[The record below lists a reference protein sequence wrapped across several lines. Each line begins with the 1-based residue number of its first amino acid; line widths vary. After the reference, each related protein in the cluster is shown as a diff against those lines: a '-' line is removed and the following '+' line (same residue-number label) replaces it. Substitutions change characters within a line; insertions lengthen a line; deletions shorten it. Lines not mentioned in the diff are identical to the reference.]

1 MRREWPEQSEGESP
15 CRIHVRYAGNGQ
27 EGKRTSGKKQG
38 DKGFPD
44 GVKIRK
50 KRLQNESGDEFHPC
64 EIGRKIMSKT
74 MKIATLIL
82 LMLACALSASAQQ
95 ERKFI
100 REGNGLF
107 NGQDF
112 EKAEVEYRKAIDKK
126 ALSFEAGFNLGDAL
140 YKQKKYEEALQQFS
154 AMAKEEKDKEKLGEL
169 YHNIGNTLLAMEKT
183 EESIE
188 AYKESLRNR
197 PASAETKYN
206 LEYARHKQQQDQNK
220 DDQNKDNQDNK
231 DNKDNKDNQDQQD
244 QQNKDQQDQNK
255 DQDKDKQDQN
265 KDQQDQNKDQQD
277 KDKQDQNK
285 DQNKDNKD
293 NKDKQDQQQQQPQEQ
308 QGKISKE
315 DAARLLE
322 ALQNDEKNVQEKV
335 QKQKAQEQK
344 AKKIKIEKD
353 W

>member
-1 MRREWPEQSEGESP
+1 
-15 CRIHVRYAGNGQ
+15 
-27 EGKRTSGKKQG
+27 
-38 DKGFPD
+38 
-44 GVKIRK
+44 
-50 KRLQNESGDEFHPC
+50 
-64 EIGRKIMSKT
+64 MSKT

-82 LMLACALSASAQQ
+82 LMLACALSVSAQQ

-126 ALSFEAGFNLGDAL
+126 ALSFEGGFNLGDAL

-154 AMAKEEKDKEKLGEL
+154 SMAKEEKDKERLGEL

-197 PASAETKYN
+197 PGSAETKYN
-206 LEYARHKQQQDQNK
+206 LEYARNKQQQQQDQ
-220 DDQNKDNQDNK
+220 DKDNQDNK
-231 DNKDNKDNQDQQD
+231 DNQDQKDQQNKDNQDQNKDQNQDQKDQDQKDQNKDQQDKD

-255 DQDKDKQDQN
+255 DQNQ
-265 KDQQDQNKDQQD
+265 
-277 KDKQDQNK
+277 
-285 DQNKDNKD
+285 DNKD
-293 NKDKQDQQQQQPQEQ
+293 NQDKQDQQQQQPQEQ

-344 AKKIKIEKD
+344 AKKMKIEKD

>member
-1 MRREWPEQSEGESP
+1 
-15 CRIHVRYAGNGQ
+15 
-27 EGKRTSGKKQG
+27 
-38 DKGFPD
+38 
-44 GVKIRK
+44 
-50 KRLQNESGDEFHPC
+50 
-64 EIGRKIMSKT
+64 MSKT

-82 LMLACALSASAQQ
+82 LMLACALSVSAQQ

-126 ALSFEAGFNLGDAL
+126 ALSFEGGFNLGDAL

-154 AMAKEEKDKEKLGEL
+154 SMAKEEKDKERLGEL

-197 PASAETKYN
+197 PGSAETKYN
-206 LEYARHKQQQDQNK
+206 LEYARNKQQQQQDQ
-220 DDQNKDNQDNK
+220 DKDNQDNK
-231 DNKDNKDNQDQQD
+231 DNQDQKDQQNKDNQDQNKDQNQDQKDQKDQNKDQQDKD

-255 DQDKDKQDQN
+255 DQNQ
-265 KDQQDQNKDQQD
+265 
-277 KDKQDQNK
+277 
-285 DQNKDNKD
+285 DNKD
-293 NKDKQDQQQQQPQEQ
+293 NRDKQDQQQQQPQEQ

-344 AKKIKIEKD
+344 AKKMKIEKD